1 MIAQSL
7 KEIEVN
13 VKNVKTDI
21 SNQTEEMI
29 VLESVHRKVTP
40 KEKFSWEPQEM
51 VLEKARENTDGQMER
66 DLLDILKI
74 TTWFTVNILCQMEPD
89 NQCEFH
95 FQVIKDHISSL
106 IFQIHQQMY
115 ERKKNEYKSMNFLN
129 Q

>member
-1 MIAQSL
+1 MG
-7 KEIEVN
+7 
-13 VKNVKTDI
+13 KTNI
-21 SNQTEEMI
+21 SNQTEEI
-29 VLESVHRKVTP
+29 IALELVHREVTL

-74 TTWFTVNILCQMEPD
+74 TTWFTVNTLRQMEPD

-95 FQVIKDHISSL
+95 FQVIKERISNL

-115 ERKKNEYKSMNFLN
+115 ERKKNDITPLTF
-129 Q
+129 